1 VQSLAVASAV
11 ACFVPQGA
19 GVKMLSWNSGNS
31 KLLNPN
37 KYVRSMAL
45 VHGKLFCGCNDGS
58 IQVCAAP
65 KSWNL
70 DKHGPNGQEAL
81 TVVDGGWRGIG
92 RRSIWRVARWA

>member
-1 VQSLAVASAV
+1 MSKQVWQFRDGVLRCVEVHDTRDPVQSLAVASAV

-19 GVKMLSWNSGNS
+19 GVKVLSWNSGNS

-65 KSWNL
+65 KS
-70 DKHGPNGQEAL
+70 
-81 TVVDGGWRGIG
+81 
-92 RRSIWRVARWA
+92 